1 MSADV
6 KAGITQQEI
15 KDLVA
20 HLTNFYYLQNLKY
33 NAKSRCILVGILS
46 ILILSIKNSG
56 WGGCL
61 TDKFVKSEESYLSTV
76 PNEPLTYQ
84 FFIYLVSGWC

>member
-33 NAKSRCILVGILS
+33 NVKSRRMLVGILS

-56 WGGCL
+56 GGGVGGGGL
-61 TDKFVKSEESYLSTV
+61 L
-76 PNEPLTYQ
+76 N
-84 FFIYLVSGWC
+84 G

>member
-33 NAKSRCILVGILS
+33 NVKSRRMLVGILS

-56 WGGCL
+56 GGGVGGGGL
-61 TDKFVKSEESYLSTV
+61 L
-76 PNEPLTYQ
+76 NGQ
-84 FFIYLVSGWC
+84 IR